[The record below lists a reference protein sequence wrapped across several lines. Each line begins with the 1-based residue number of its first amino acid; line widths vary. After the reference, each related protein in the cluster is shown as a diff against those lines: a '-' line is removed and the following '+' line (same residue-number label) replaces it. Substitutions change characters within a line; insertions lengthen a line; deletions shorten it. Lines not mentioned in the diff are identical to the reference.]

1 MADYQL
7 IFSTSGGPE
16 VDVTERVS
24 TLSWSGSIQQVS
36 RELTVSLA
44 TPQDGS
50 LGELPCAL
58 GTRAV
63 LRVDGEPVFLGE
75 IVARERS
82 TDASLTEATALDRG
96 RFLSGNEGW
105 YQFRDAAPEAAVRA
119 VCADFG
125 VPVGRLAST
134 GAAVSRK
141 FPGTALSE
149 IVDTLY
155 TLAGEQNGRRYL
167 ARMDGEGRLEVVEK
181 PTAAALEIAPGK
193 NLQTLRIR
201 EDITGLQNAVAVYSQ
216 EGQLIRTVEDA
227 ESTALYGRLQ
237 HVLQQRDGEDAG
249 AEARAWLED
258 HGLEQTLTAECL
270 GNPALRTGGA
280 VLLRDNAAGAAGLCW
295 IDSDTHT
302 WKNGQYFCRLS
313 LNFRNLMHEA
323 GAGQEAGA

>member
-24 TLSWSGSIQQVS
+24 TLSWSGSIRQVS
-36 RELTVSLA
+36 RELSVSLV
-44 TPQDGS
+44 TPRDGS

-63 LRVDGEPVFLGE
+63 LRVDGTPVFLGE
-75 IVARERS
+75 IVTRERG
-82 TDASLTEATALDRG
+82 TDASLTEVTALDRG

-105 YQFRDAAPEAAVRA
+105 YQFRTAAPEAAVRA

-134 GAAVSRK
+134 GVTVSRK
-141 FPGTALSE
+141 FPGTALSQ

-167 ARMDGEGRLEVVEK
+167 ARMDGQGRLEVVEK
-181 PTAAALEIAPGK
+181 PTAASLEIAPGA

-227 ESTALYGRLQ
+227 ESIALYGRLQ
-237 HVLQQRDGEDAG
+237 HVLEQRDGEDAG

-270 GNPALRTGGA
+270 GSPALLSGGA

-302 WKNGQYFCRLS
+302 WKNRQYFCRLS
-313 LNFRNLMHEA
+313 LNFRNLMNEA
-323 GAGQEAGA
+323 GAGQEVKA